1 MEKQWQKESTLF
13 SIASEKQIEG
23 NAVVEATFFCC
34 IGLIPE
40 RLQENAFCI
49 QIPSGLDFLSNSRRI
64 LEYIPASEKLE
75 HIKYIMEQY
84 KCGHR
89 ITAPV
94 AFLHPE
100 MERLNCMPEFV
111 ELFQYAKNLEDRDR
125 DSTDLFEVIE
135 EAFIKAVEDGKFSA
149 VYPLPN
155 LETKSVDKA
164 DEVCFG
170 DRYGSK

>member
-1 MEKQWQKESTLF
+1 
-13 SIASEKQIEG
+13 
-23 NAVVEATFFCC
+23 
-34 IGLIPE
+34 
-40 RLQENAFCI
+40 
-49 QIPSGLDFLSNSRRI
+49 
-64 LEYIPASEKLE
+64 
-75 HIKYIMEQY
+75 MEQY